1 VISTTSLTADLG
13 GVGQQDVRDGHEM
26 GACRMPMPFGVDS
39 RPNKNNE
46 VLFLKDGLAVR
57 WWWSSL

>member
-1 VISTTSLTADLG
+1 MTADVG

-26 GACRMPMPFGVDS
+26 GACKMPVPFGVDS